1 MHALHTIRKDFEL
14 LETVTHD
21 CVGVARAI
29 SAVRILVFDSIAS
42 IVAPMLGLKSSD
54 GWNGH
59 VGMSEIARALRWFA
73 WKGVCVIVTNRVVRD
88 GRGMHAALG
97 KFWEAFVDVNILMEQ
112 VEEDMICVN
121 VMSKRGGGGQSRIKV
136 TEEGVVDA

>member
-42 IVAPMLGLKSSD
+42 VVAPMLGLKSSD

-73 WKGVCVIVTNRVVRD
+73 WKGVCVVVTNRVVRD
-88 GRGMHAALG
+88 GRGTHAALG